1 MSQTRYLKSMIT
13 PTLVEP
19 TTSDANIVGVA
30 SGVWSVQD
38 QLEARRGG
46 AWPDASVANPDEFIE
61 NNFSIDLYAGNNGTQ
76 TITNGID
83 FANKGGLVWV
93 KSRSARD
100 HYLFDT
106 VRGGSKD
113 LNSNDNSASVTD
125 QSSAGITSF
134 NSNGYALTN
143 TYYGLSTNNEN
154 FVNWSFK
161 KAPKFFDIVTY
172 TGNGGDL
179 TVNHNLGSVPG
190 MIIIKCT
197 SAVKSWAVYHRGV
210 NGGSSPEDYAL
221 FLNTTGAQNDNLY
234 FQDTAPTSTQF
245 FLGDSVANENGE
257 THVAYIFGHETGSDS
272 MIHCGSFDNTS
283 NVTVD
288 CGFEPQWVLV
298 KGTDTASNW
307 FIFDAMRQNGDD
319 GITLFPNLSNAEA
332 SQGTSDGGS
341 FFFKSNG
348 FFLNDYV
355 LGDNIDS
362 GIYVAI
368 RRPNMATITDA
379 TEVFAMD
386 TQGASAPYFDSGFPV
401 DMAFY
406 RPTSSDHT
414 QIASRITGTG
424 RLYANLTSS
433 EGSSSGHQWD
443 YMDGWYGS
451 AINSNQSWMW
461 KRAKGYF
468 DVVAYTGNSA
478 SSQTIVHSL
487 QVVPEMIW
495 TKNRD
500 QNGYNW
506 IIYHKHAAAV
516 DGTGSPEDLYL
527 SFNNNSGVAS
537 NTFYYASTSPTN
549 ENFYVGRS
557 AGSDDTNRSTYTYIS
572 YLFSTL
578 AGVSKVG
585 GIAHSGSST
594 DVDCGFSTG
603 ARFVMLKRRD
613 AAGNWFFWDS
623 VRGIIAGNDPYLLL
637 NDSAAQVTN
646 TDYIDPLA
654 SGFQISGNF
663 TDGDY
668 IFYAIA

>member
-319 GITLFPNLSNAEA
+319 GITLSPNLSNAEA

-379 TEVFAMD
+379 TEVFAVD
-386 TQGASAPYFDSGFPV
+386 AANGSDNPCFVSGFPV
-401 DMAFY
+401 DFGLLKEYNA
-406 RPTSSDHT
+406 TGSWQSS
-414 QIASRITGTG
+414 SR
-424 RLYANLTSS
+424 LTSGKALPIAQDDEASNGIYSFASNTSWLSAALGS
-433 EGSSSGHQWD
+433 E
-443 YMDGWYGS
+443 YY
-451 AINSNQSWMW
+451 SWMW
-461 KRAKGYF
+461 KRAKSYF
-468 DVVAYTGNSA
+468 DVVAYTGTGSA
-478 SSQTIVHSL
+478 GTVAHGL
-487 QVVPEMIW
+487 GAVPEMIW
-495 TKNRD
+495 VKGRD
-500 QNGYNW
+500 LDSQDWAVYHSATGTSKYLKLNGTN
-506 IIYHKHAAAV
+506 AAL
-516 DGTGSPEDLYL
+516 G
-527 SFNNNSGVAS
+527 
-537 NTFYYASTSPTN
+537 
-549 ENFYVGRS
+549 VGRITGTS
-557 AGSDDTNRSTYTYIS
+557 DTTFTLDSDDIVNKSGEPYIA
-572 YLFSTL
+572 YLFATL

-585 GIAHSGSST
+585 SVTHSGSST
-594 DVDCGFSTG
+594 DVDCGFSAG
-603 ARFVMLKRRD
+603 ARFVLLKRTD
-613 AAGNWFFWDS
+613 ASGDWYIWDS

-637 NDSAAQVTN
+637 NSTAAEVTN
-646 TDYIDPLA
+646 TDLIDPLA
-654 SGFQISGNF
+654 SGFQISGDF

-668 IFYAIA
+668 LFYAIA